1 MFPTLEATLP
11 GVNDMPFPNFP
22 KIRPTLPPEYQ
33 KIYLQ
38 HIQENR
44 HGQSPAS
51 RLSTGLEGWMHRR
64 IAKDAREGLSTLEIG
79 AGTLNHLRYESNRA
93 EYDIVEPARYQ
104 FAESPLLNRVR
115 NIYNDIKD
123 VPPETRYDRIISI
136 ATFEH
141 ICNLPEVVA
150 NSGLLLK
157 PGGALRA
164 AIPAEGGPL
173 WTLGWKLTTGFEFKR
188 RYGLDYGVIM
198 RSEHVNTWREVA
210 DVLNYFFRRV
220 DFTHLGLTRTLSFY
234 QVYIC
239 RDPDV
244 AKCLNYAEAVKYS
257 FRAR

>member
-1 MFPTLEATLP
+1 MALT
-11 GVNDMPFPNFP
+11 GFP
-22 KIRPTLPPEYQ
+22 KIRPTLPPEYE
-33 KIYLQ
+33 KFYLQ

-64 IAKDAREGLSTLEIG
+64 IARDARDGLSTLEIG
-79 AGTLNHLRYESNRA
+79 AGTLNHLRYEPSQPA
-93 EYDIVEPARYQ
+93 YDIIEPAHYQ
-104 FAESPLLNRVR
+104 FAGSPFLSRVR
-115 NIYNDIKD
+115 NIYNDINE
-123 VPPETRYDRIISI
+123 VPPDTRYDRIISI

-173 WTLGWKLTTGFEFKR
+173 WKLGWKLTTGWEFKR
-188 RYGLDYGVIM
+188 RYGLDYEVIM
-198 RSEHVNTWREVA
+198 RAEHVNNWKEVA
-210 DVLNYFFRRV
+210 GVLNYFFQRV
-220 DFTHLGLTRTLSFY
+220 EFSALGLTRALSVY

-239 RDPDV
+239 RDPDM
-244 AKCLNYAEAVKYS
+244 AKCLDYARS
-257 FRAR
+257 

>member
-1 MFPTLEATLP
+1 
-11 GVNDMPFPNFP
+11 MPFTGFP

-44 HGQSPAS
+44 HGESTAS
-51 RLSTGLEGWMHRR
+51 WLSTALEGWMHRR
-64 IAKDAREGLSTLEIG
+64 IARDAEETSATLEIG
-79 AGTLNHLRYESNRA
+79 AGTLNHLRYESNHA
-93 EYDIVEPARYQ
+93 AYDIVEPAHYQ
-104 FAESPLLNRVR
+104 FANSPYLSRVR
-115 NIYNDIKD
+115 NIYDDISE
-123 VPPETRYDRIISI
+123 VPPETRYDRIVSI

-150 NSGLLLK
+150 GCGLLLK
-157 PGGALRA
+157 PGGQLRA

-173 WTLGWKLTTGFEFKR
+173 WKLGWKLTTGFEFKR
-188 RYGLDYGVIM
+188 RYGLDYEVIM

-220 DFTHLGLTRTLSFY
+220 EFSYLGLSRDLSFY

-239 RDPDV
+239 RDPDLK
-244 AKCLNYAEAVKYS
+244 KCSEFTSYGWM
-257 FRAR
+257 